1 MNFDR
6 DKVERV
12 RRQYPVGTRIQ
23 LHSLCN
29 NERGM
34 PSILPCGQIAEF
46 PSTARRSPFAPQK
59 YRETLV
65 RYGTV
70 IGIDDQP
77 ALLMKWDNG
86 RSLSLLPF
94 EDSFTVI
101 QEQQHGTLDE
111 QLYGKLSQE
120 QDTFRKELLALP
132 PEEILDKAWE
142 YLVRED
148 IMLAMEYNELDDEQ
162 AKALLELPDA
172 MSDLCDTVKGKD
184 SRQQETIWNAIDERA
199 NTLAAGQQPGQEQ
212 SL

>member
-6 DKVERV
+6 NKVERV

-29 NERGM
+29 NERDM
-34 PSILPCGQIAEF
+34 PPGLC
-46 PSTARRSPFAPQK
+46 
-59 YRETLV
+59 
-65 RYGTV
+65 GTV
-70 IGIDDQP
+70 VGVDDQP
-77 ALLMKWDNG
+77 SLLMKWDNG
-86 RSLSLLPF
+86 RGLSLMPF

-111 QLYGKLSQE
+111 QLYDKLSQE

-132 PEEILDKAWE
+132 PEQILDKAWE

-148 IMLAMEYNELDDEQ
+148 ILLTMEYNELDDEQ

-184 SRQQETIWNAIDERA
+184 SRQQETIWREIEERS
-199 NTLAAGQQPGQEQ
+199 NVLAAGQQPIPAADPIGHGK
-212 SL
+212 SGRYAL